1 MLNVVAT
8 TLQDSPPCVTRAK
21 RRSAMNARSIPVIAA
36 FLTLV
41 LAGALP
47 ATAAGGT
54 SYYYLA
60 LGDSLAQGV
69 QPNTRGDSVVTNQG
83 YVDDLYGLYRAEVAG
98 LQLAKLGCPG
108 ETTTTMIHGGV
119 CYPAGTSQLDRAVA
133 FLRSHLVVLV
143 TIDIGA
149 NNVLPCVGLS
159 GIDTGCINQGVG
171 EVSYDLP
178 YILAQLRAAAG
189 PGVPVV
195 AMNYYDPFLA
205 EWLQGPAGQALA
217 KQSVQFT
224 TFFNSVLAQIY
235 AAARVPDADRPGA
248 RLTNAGPGGRS
259 AETATGQHGQA
270 HQTRAEQHEGGRLW
284 DGGEDYWCRE
294 EAMEARA
301 VREIPDDL
309 AGRVDALGYREVD
322 GSRRIDR
329 GEGTGCVE
337 EAMAIADRV
346 VAESPDDLAG
356 VVDAL
361 GCGAAGEGPR
371 HIDRRESA
379 GCVEE
384 AMGARA
390 DVELSDD
397 LAGRVDAEGEGAV
410 GPRPIDRG

>member
-171 EVSYDLP
+171 EVSQDRKSTRL
-178 YILAQLRAAAG
+178 
-189 PGVPVV
+189 
-195 AMNYYDPFLA
+195 
-205 EWLQGPAGQALA
+205 
-217 KQSVQFT
+217 
-224 TFFNSVLAQIY
+224 NSSHITISY
-235 AAARVPDADRPGA
+235 AVFC
-248 RLTNAGPGGRS
+248 LKKK
-259 AETATGQHGQA
+259 
-270 HQTRAEQHEGGRLW
+270 
-284 DGGEDYWCRE
+284 
-294 EAMEARA
+294 
-301 VREIPDDL
+301 
-309 AGRVDALGYREVD
+309 
-322 GSRRIDR
+322 
-329 GEGTGCVE
+329 
-337 EAMAIADRV
+337 
-346 VAESPDDLAG
+346 
-356 VVDAL
+356 
-361 GCGAAGEGPR
+361 
-371 HIDRRESA
+371 
-379 GCVEE
+379 
-384 AMGARA
+384 
-390 DVELSDD
+390 
-397 LAGRVDAEGEGAV
+397 
-410 GPRPIDRG
+410 